1 MKDKEL
7 ILEIHKF
14 DKGLN
19 YIRNNFSIEDRK
31 INDYYEIKDGEIERT
46 NKIERINVLD
56 LSFPLF
62 LNYYEELFQAI
73 DVKPTDPNITDSKY
87 INALFR
93 NIKMGDSFSRN
104 LAKSKTDENY
114 SSIVENYFFAHD
126 FKNYKNIN
134 ITKDVRLLDYLDYLQ
149 KTEVFCV
156 IAISFYFASTLIFFL
171 LRAFLEYDT
180 LANSLPLKSWL
191 ISTFIYMVIVKILYD
206 KIFQKFNKV
215 SKDIKNKMPDLYNKK
230 RVYSFSELK
239 QLSYKDYLDKMYE
252 DKIIYQALNKKT
264 KNNTN
269 IIEV

>member
-7 ILEIHKF
+7 TLEIHKF

-31 INDYYEIKDGEIERT
+31 INDYYEIKDGEIERI
-46 NKIERINVLD
+46 NKKERINVLD

-62 LNYYEELFQAI
+62 LNYYEELFKVI
-73 DVKPTDPNITDSKY
+73 DVKDTDPNITDSKY

-114 SSIVENYFFAHD
+114 SSIVEKYFFAHD

-134 ITKDVRLLDYLDYLQ
+134 ITKDVRLLDYLDYLR

-156 IAISFYFASTLIFFL
+156 IAISFYFASMLIFL
-171 LRAFLEYDT
+171 LATVITNYPLVI
-180 LANSLPLKSWL
+180 NLKSIL
-191 ISTFIYMVIVKILYD
+191 IPTFIYMVIVKVLYN

-239 QLSYKDYLDKMYE
+239 QLSYKDYLDEMFE

-264 KNNTN
+264 NNNTN
-269 IIEV
+269 IVEV

>member
-7 ILEIHKF
+7 TLEIHKF

-134 ITKDVRLLDYLDYLQ
+134 ITKDVRLLDYLDYLK
-149 KTEVFCV
+149 KTESFCA
-156 IAISFYFASTLIFFL
+156 IAISFYFMFMIFSL
-171 LRAFLEYDT
+171 LAIVITSYPLVINF
-180 LANSLPLKSWL
+180 PLKSIL
-191 ISTFIYMVIVKILYD
+191 IPTFIYMVIVKILYD

>member
-7 ILEIHKF
+7 TLEIHKF

-149 KTEVFCV
+149 KTEVFSA
-156 IAISFYFASTLIFFL
+156 IAISFYFASMLIFL
-171 LRAFLEYDT
+171 LVTVITNYPLVINFH
-180 LANSLPLKSWL
+180 LKSIL
-191 ISTFIYMVIVKILYD
+191 IPTFIYMVIVKILYN
-206 KIFQKFNKV
+206 KIFQKFNKI

-252 DKIIYQALNKKT
+252 DKIIYQALNKKA